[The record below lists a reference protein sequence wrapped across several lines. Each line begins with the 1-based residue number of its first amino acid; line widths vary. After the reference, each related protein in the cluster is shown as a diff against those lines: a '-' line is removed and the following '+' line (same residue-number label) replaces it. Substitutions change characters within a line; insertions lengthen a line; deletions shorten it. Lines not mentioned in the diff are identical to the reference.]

1 MSLAGSTY
9 RQPRRPR
16 KVSEDLRSVSSIVIR
31 KSQRRLDL
39 LSGNRVLKSYRAAL
53 GFEPVG
59 DKSREGDG
67 KTPEGEFYV
76 CARNPES
83 KYHLSLCLSYP
94 AEAAAR
100 QGLEAGLIDQGE
112 FDQIIKAAAERSSPP
127 QRTGL
132 GGEIYI
138 HGGGTENDWTDGC
151 VAVRNEDMTEIFQ
164 AAAIGT
170 KVIILP

>member
-1 MSLAGSTY
+1 M
-9 RQPRRPR
+9 
-16 KVSEDLRSVSSIVIR
+16 SEDLRSVSSIVLR

-138 HGGGTENDWTDGC
+138 HGGGTERDWTDGC
-151 VAVRNEDMTEIFQ
+151 IALTNTEMTELFALIPVGTRV
-164 AAAIGT
+164 AIY
-170 KVIILP
+170 P